1 MDLIWRFELCYTLS
15 MTKLLDQAI
24 AKVRELA
31 EEDQDA
37 IAIAV
42 LSMTAADA
50 STFPID
56 TGTRAAIREGLEQA
70 ERGEFVPDDVVAESD
85 KRHGI

>member
-1 MDLIWRFELCYTLS
+1 MAPHACYARS

-37 IAIAV
+37 IAV

-56 TGTRAAIREGLEQA
+56 AQTRAAILEGLAEA
-70 ERGEFVPDDVVAESD
+70 ERGEFVADDVLAESD